1 MQDTPQVEQKSQHD
15 VQDDVQHESPQE
27 AATLSRPFRA
37 GFVALMG
44 KPNVGKSTLLN
55 AILEQKIA
63 IVSRRPQTTRVPLR
77 GILNRPDAQIIFVD
91 TPGLHE
97 PSNQL
102 GQVMVKLAQQ
112 TSDSADVVCQMVDI
126 SNPPTELD
134 QRIAKEI
141 GRASTP
147 RLLVLNKV
155 DIRPR
160 SRQTYL
166 EAYRDLATWDMEVAI
181 SARTGAGVPQL
192 INEITTHLP
201 EGEALYPEDWI
212 VDQSIQNIAA
222 EFVRE
227 KVLRF
232 TNQEVPH
239 SVAVEVDEWEDRG
252 KAIYVRMTINVE
264 KPNQKGILIGAG
276 GSKLKHIGQ
285 IARGD
290 IERLTER
297 SVYLD
302 LWVKVRRNWR
312 NDVSSLGWLGY
323 NPSQHQ

>member
-1 MQDTPQVEQKSQHD
+1 
-15 VQDDVQHESPQE
+15 
-27 AATLSRPFRA
+27 
-37 GFVALMG
+37 
-44 KPNVGKSTLLN
+44 
-55 AILEQKIA
+55 
-63 IVSRRPQTTRVPLR
+63 
-77 GILNRPDAQIIFVD
+77 
-91 TPGLHE
+91 
-97 PSNQL
+97 
-102 GQVMVKLAQQ
+102 
-112 TSDSADVVCQMVDI
+112 
-126 SNPPTELD
+126 
-134 QRIAKEI
+134 
-141 GRASTP
+141 
-147 RLLVLNKV
+147 
-155 DIRPR
+155 
-160 SRQTYL
+160 
-166 EAYRDLATWDMEVAI
+166 MEVAM